1 MPTGHGPAR
10 SLHSDEA
17 VERKEQGSDCCKGRE
32 GPHEKKR
39 KALKLP
45 AEKGV
50 RHELL
55 QAAPADYEKKGEM
68 TDVQTPT
75 RSAF

>member
-1 MPTGHGPAR
+1 M
-10 SLHSDEA
+10 
-17 VERKEQGSDCCKGRE
+17 ERREQGRDCCTGRE

-50 RHELL
+50 RHERLR
-55 QAAPADYEKKGEM
+55 AAPADHEKKRR
-68 TDVQTPT
+68 DD
-75 RSAF
+75 

>member
-1 MPTGHGPAR
+1 MKPWREGNREATAAR
-10 SLHSDEA
+10 AEMSIHACPMS
-17 VERKEQGSDCCKGRE
+17 RE

-55 QAAPADYEKKGEM
+55 RAAPADYEKKRR
-68 TDVQTPT
+68 DD
-75 RSAF
+75 